1 MKLRCVENSIRLRLK
16 KSDVDTLA
24 EEKNMSVS
32 IGFPAG
38 AILKY
43 ELRIVPNE
51 GIAAI
56 FDSGVISILLPENKA
71 MHWIASE
78 EVSIG
83 KEIKLPD
90 GQTLSILIEKDFPC
104 KNRPDED
111 KADTFQELVPE
122 EEKDQA
128 C

>member
-1 MKLRCVENSIRLRLK
+1 MKLRCIENSLRLRLK
-16 KSDVDTLA
+16 KSDVDSLA
-24 EEKNMSVS
+24 EDKKVSVS

-38 AILKY
+38 AFLKY
-43 ELRIVPNE
+43 ELCVVPVDSVE
-51 GIAAI
+51 AI
-56 FDSGVISILLPENKA
+56 FESGMISIRLPEKLA
-71 MHWIASE
+71 MGWVNSE
-78 EVSIG
+78 EVGIE
-83 KEIKLPD
+83 KNIELPN

-111 KADTFQELVPE
+111 KSDTFQELVPE

>member
-1 MKLRCVENSIRLRLK
+1 MKLRCIENSMRLRLK

-24 EEKNMSVS
+24 EEKHLAVS

-38 AILKY
+38 AFLKY
-43 ELRIVPNE
+43 ELRLVRNE
-51 GIAAI
+51 VVEAI
-56 FDSGVISILLPENKA
+56 FDSGLVSIRLPEDKA
-71 MHWIASE
+71 MEWISSE
-78 EVSIG
+78 AVGIE

-90 GQTLSILIEKDFPC
+90 GQVLSILVEKDFPC
-104 KNRPDED
+104 KSRPEEN
-111 KADTFQELVPE
+111 KADTFEELVPE